1 MIDKTIPLLDIHR
14 HLDGNVRQQTILE
27 LGQQFNIKL
36 PANDLASLKP
46 HVQVLENEPDLMA
59 FLQKLDW
66 GVAVLGNYDAC
77 RRIAIE
83 NVEDAFNQGLHYVEL
98 RFSPYYM
105 AQTQGLNPQGVVEA
119 VVDGIKQLVKN
130 TQLK

>member
-66 GVAVLGNYDAC
+66 GVAV
-77 RRIAIE
+77 
-83 NVEDAFNQGLHYVEL
+83 
-98 RFSPYYM
+98 
-105 AQTQGLNPQGVVEA
+105 
-119 VVDGIKQLVKN
+119 
-130 TQLK
+130 